1 MHMQHGLEW
10 PFHLYLIL
18 QLVFH
23 AAALPCFCTIP
34 GLSVVCRMYRC
45 MCLMYRWM
53 CLIYGWMGVQEL
65 ANAGQTKRPTS
76 CLMVLKDHPKPEGV
90 EADESLQELY
100 TEVEAK
106 MKKLDQK

>member
-1 MHMQHGLEW
+1 MHVPHVQMDVS
-10 PFHLYLIL
+10 HL
-18 QLVFH
+18 
-23 AAALPCFCTIP
+23 
-34 GLSVVCRMYRC
+34 RMDVPHS
-45 MCLMYRWM
+45 WM
-53 CLIYGWMGVQEL
+53 DVQEL